1 MSLAHDLVRGRYSP
15 AKAGLTRG
23 KLWVSIKGNRKPSTR
38 GRSNPEKQSNQP
50 RKTEQ
55 TRHNQKKYRVKN
67 GNINPKQS
75 KKPKKRGHK
84 PKNIYTK
91 RRERQR
97 GVTDQPCFRPC
108 KKTIDH

>member
-50 RKTEQ
+50 RKTDQ
-55 TRHNQKKYRVKN
+55 TRHNQKNTESRTETSTQNRVKN
-67 GNINPKQS
+67 QKKEGINQK
-75 KKPKKRGHK
+75 
-84 PKNIYTK
+84 IYTQK
-91 RRERQR
+91 GEKGR
-97 GVTDQPCFRPC
+97 GE
-108 KKTIDH
+108 